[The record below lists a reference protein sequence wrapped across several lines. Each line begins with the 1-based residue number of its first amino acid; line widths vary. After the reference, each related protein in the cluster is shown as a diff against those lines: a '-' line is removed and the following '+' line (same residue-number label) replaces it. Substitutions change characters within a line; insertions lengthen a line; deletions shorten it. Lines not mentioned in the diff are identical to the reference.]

1 MPVPGLSDFFGSNL
15 EPPPGVETYG
25 SDPQGLILLL
35 NNIFRVAV
43 YGGGLLA
50 VINFAISGIQYI
62 GSAGNP
68 EVAKKASSRIWISM
82 LGLLLIAASTVAAAV
97 IGLIFFGSATAIISP
112 TIYGP

>member
-35 NNIFRVAV
+35 NNIFRVAI

-62 GSAGNP
+62 GSAGTR
-68 EVAKKASSRIWISM
+68 EVAKKPSPRIWFWM
-82 LGLLLIAASTVAAAV
+82 LGLLLMPAPPVAPAV
-97 IGLIFFGSATAIISP
+97 TGNG
-112 TIYGP
+112 